1 VPRSGA
7 ALRQRIL
14 DEVTRLFVEK
24 GYHGVGMQEISDA
37 VGVGRGALYHHIGSK
52 ELLLF
57 EISMTLLGQATEMTE
72 PIAGSGDPPEVRLRE
87 LARALLRHHVT
98 HGDGWS
104 VAIHEARFLSDDHRK
119 EVIAA
124 RDEFER
130 IWRDVLDEGA
140 ARGLWRPV
148 DGIDVRGVL
157 GTFNSAARWLRPDG
171 PLSPEQVADRY
182 VDLFLDG
189 LRPRGSQDSQ

>member
-1 VPRSGA
+1 MPRSAA

-24 GYHGVGMQEISDA
+24 GYHGVGIQEISDA
-37 VGVGRGALYHHIGSK
+37 VGLKRGGLYHHIGSK

-57 EISMTLLGQATEMTE
+57 EISMTLLRQATEITE
-72 PIAGSGDPPEVRLRE
+72 PIVADDGPPDARLRA
-87 LARALLRHHVT
+87 LARALLRHHLT

-104 VAIHEARFLSDDHRK
+104 VAIHEARFLSDEHRK

-124 RDEFER
+124 RDEFEQ

-148 DGIDVRGVL
+148 DGVDVRGIL

-171 PLSPEQVADRY
+171 PLPPEQIADRY
-182 VDLFLDG
+182 VDLLLDG
-189 LRPRGSQDSQ
+189 LRPREPRGS